1 MKVLKLLADMNIAP
15 VTVVALDADGW
26 DVFRVSDVLPE
37 DASDTRILTFARDEQ
52 RVIIT
57 QDLDFSALLAIQG
70 YARPSLISPRLSDP
84 SPVNVTR
91 RLVKV
96 LPESQDALL
105 KGAAITIQDKSVRT
119 RSLPIR

>member
-1 MKVLKLLADMNIAP
+1 M
-15 VTVVALDADGW
+15 
-26 DVFRVSDVLPE
+26 SDVLPE
-37 DASDTRILTFARDEQ
+37 DASDIRILTFARDEQ
-52 RVIIT
+52 RVVIT

-70 YARPSLISPRLSDP
+70 YARPSLISLRLSDP
-84 SPVNVTR
+84 SPVKVTR